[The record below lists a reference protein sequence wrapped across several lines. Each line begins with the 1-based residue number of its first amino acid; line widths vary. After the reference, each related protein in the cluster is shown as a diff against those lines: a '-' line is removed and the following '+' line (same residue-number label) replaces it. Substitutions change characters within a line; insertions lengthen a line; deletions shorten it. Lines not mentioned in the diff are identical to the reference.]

1 MELGADQIVMIGV
14 VASVLTQGL
23 RLAANKFGF
32 KPSRLVV
39 NIGLFVIS
47 IGMAMAFFG
56 LPVVGGDDPFQ
67 LTQALLNAAL
77 AVVGSAGLIYN
88 IFLDKVLVSAK

>member
-1 MELGADQIVMIGV
+1 MELDAGQLVMIGV
-14 VASVLTQGL
+14 IASVVTQGL
-23 RLAANKFGF
+23 RLVANKFGF

-39 NIGLFVIS
+39 NVGLFVLS
-47 IGMAMAFFG
+47 IGMAIWFFG

-67 LTQALLNAAL
+67 LTQAVLQAAL